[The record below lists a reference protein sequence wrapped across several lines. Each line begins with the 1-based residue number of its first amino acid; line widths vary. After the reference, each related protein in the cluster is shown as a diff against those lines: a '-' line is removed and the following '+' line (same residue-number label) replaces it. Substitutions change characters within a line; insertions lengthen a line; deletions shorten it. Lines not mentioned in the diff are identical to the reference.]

1 MKSLILVA
9 TLVFTSAS
17 FSLGATKTQMNQNF
31 FLSSDFDFGGKIYF
45 NCRSVEDQFTTL
57 LKTLGASDIKVSCTG
72 GITEGVPPIGW
83 DNASVTASYTTL
95 QDNTDS
101 QGAYKAVKLN
111 QFDSCFLMTQLF
123 KQVEHSFSM
132 KDLKVTRSCM
142 EADEAFH
149 LQAEVLN

>member
-1 MKSLILVA
+1 MKSLILAAV
-9 TLVFTSAS
+9 LVLTSAS
-17 FSLGATKTQMNQNF
+17 FAATKTQMNQNF
-31 FLSSDFDFGGKIYF
+31 FLNSDFDFGEKIYF

-57 LKTLGASDIKVSCTG
+57 LKTLDASDIKVSCTG

-83 DNASVTASYTTL
+83 DNASVTASFTAL

-101 QGAYKAVKLN
+101 QGVYKPVKLN

-132 KDLKVTRSCM
+132 KDLKVTRTCM